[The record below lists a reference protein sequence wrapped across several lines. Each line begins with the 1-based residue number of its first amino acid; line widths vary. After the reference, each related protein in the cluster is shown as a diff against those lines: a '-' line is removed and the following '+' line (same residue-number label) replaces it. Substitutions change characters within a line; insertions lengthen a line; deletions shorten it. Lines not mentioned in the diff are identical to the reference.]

1 MGVRH
6 RGRAPGILSPLLPWD
21 YSEPVT
27 HLTQLSNTLF
37 PEFIEALITETGID
51 PEYQASGMLVLP
63 ELLPEHPRDWQCPA
77 GRSLPYGGRLVP
89 TSCVSLETEFAL
101 AKLPLH

>member
-1 MGVRH
+1 MISDVVVIGGGIAGLATAHELLRSGASVTILEREH
-6 RGRAPGILSPLLPWD
+6 CGREASWAGAGILSPLLPWD

-27 HLTQLSNTLF
+27 RLTQLSNTLF

-63 ELLPEHPRDWQCPA
+63 ELLPESSP
-77 GRSLPYGGRLVP
+77 
-89 TSCVSLETEFAL
+89 
-101 AKLPLH
+101 